1 MTDLSRLSIN
11 QETIKQ
17 WSLPELAEGCVKA
30 GIDKVGLW
38 RAPVQEYGVE
48 RTAQLL
54 TDAGIFVTS
63 LCRGGFFT
71 ALDPAERARALDDNR
86 AAIDEAAALST
97 DTLVLVSG
105 GLPAGSRDLPGAR
118 ERIAEALAELG
129 PYAQEQGVRL
139 AIEPLHPMFASDRCV
154 VSTLSQALDI
164 AERFPAEQV
173 GVVVDTY
180 HIWWDDQAAAQIAR
194 AGAGGR
200 IHSFQLAD
208 WITRSRRAYWSDGA
222 NSATEASTS
231 AHSARWSRPP
241 ASPGRSRWRSST
253 RACGRGTAPKFWR
266 RSRPGTSST
275 PAESGC
281 EAAGQRD
288 RKGVQPFGGLPGRIL
303 RRALPGRDPGGS
315 GSPDEGGESERGPVL
330 DRAPFRLTGPDS
342 LASRNRPAWTEPV
355 RQPSWIGFGAG

>member
-11 QETIKQ
+11 QETVKQ
-17 WSLPELAEGCVKA
+17 WSLPELTEGCVKA

-54 TDAGIFVTS
+54 ADAGISVTS

-105 GLPAGSRDLPGAR
+105 GLPAGSRDLHGAR

-208 WITRSRRAYWSDGA
+208 WITPLPAGVLVGRGQLGDGSVDFRAFREMVEATGFTGPIEVEIFNEGLWARDGA
-222 NSATEASTS
+222 EVLAEVA
-231 AHSARWSRPP
+231 ARYVEH
-241 ASPGRSRWRSST
+241 
-253 RACGRGTAPKFWR
+253 AC
-266 RSRPGTSST
+266 
-275 PAESGC
+275 
-281 EAAGQRD
+281 
-288 RKGVQPFGGLPGRIL
+288 
-303 RRALPGRDPGGS
+303 
-315 GSPDEGGESERGPVL
+315 
-330 DRAPFRLTGPDS
+330 
-342 LASRNRPAWTEPV
+342 
-355 RQPSWIGFGAG
+355 